1 MWLRMRDAPVVAIV
15 RVRIKAAFDS
25 AASASREQFTNHV
38 LASASSTRYWRPAF
52 QVALHSMQKN
62 GWGRN
67 FCSNQKQR
75 LCCRTELNQMRKKS
89 PRGKKVLQE
98 QWVSDVKDE
107 IGVTNY
113 IQTKAELSCAM
124 AVMEKL
130 GGWHEE
136 GERIEVDEVH
146 EGSRIGRI
154 LAACIWIKKL

>member
-1 MWLRMRDAPVVAIV
+1 MGKELLIESKTEIV
-15 RVRIKAAFDS
+15 LPYRVEPNEK
-25 AASASREQFTNHV
+25 EK
-38 LASASSTRYWRPAF
+38 STRE
-52 QVALHSMQKN
+52 N
-62 GWGRN
+62 
-67 FCSNQKQR
+67 
-75 LCCRTELNQMRKKS
+75 
-89 PRGKKVLQE
+89 VLQE

-107 IGVTNY
+107 IDVTNY

-146 EGSRIGRI
+146 EGSPIGGL